1 MGRYYAREGGRLY
14 VYVTRNDPLIDLD
27 LFPPDLG
34 LFTEGAA
41 RRVKEK
47 IAIVE
52 AGDSA
57 SLDRAEMILIM
68 NGYRRGDHSA
78 AALNHYYAVGDE
90 SVIEGGAPVPRRRK
104 EIEEVRETSV
114 EEMDVIIPDTLGI
127 PPAFCAN
134 SRDDL
139 SDGSELN
146 AKNKE
151 GTELSEKEDES
162 PGLRLASE
170 EELIGSLVECME
182 RLGFQFRYEYS
193 HEKKEQDRE
202 PPVPTK
208 STLDE
213 DRSTKLLT
221 ELTGLLAE
229 LVRERREARA
239 RPSLDNLLVNL
250 NEYLETK
257 IRVQGER
264 PEDSG
269 RRTRFIEPRRSP
281 DRRGSSIVDPAER
294 YPRELINLFLES
306 RKSGD
311 EKDERV
317 DNRDH

>member
-14 VYVTRNDPLIDLD
+14 IYVTRNDPLIDLD

-34 LFTEGAA
+34 LFTEGGP
-41 RRVKEK
+41 RRIKEK

-68 NGYRRGDHSA
+68 NSYRRGDHSA

-90 SVIEGGAPVPRRRK
+90 SVIEGGVPVPQRK
-104 EIEEVRETSV
+104 REVDEEGEASV
-114 EEMDVIIPDTLGI
+114 EEMDVIIPDTLGAS
-127 PPAFCAN
+127 PAFCVN

-139 SDGSELN
+139 SNEKASDEERQGENELDEEKGDGHELR
-146 AKNKE
+146 
-151 GTELSEKEDES
+151 
-162 PGLRLASE
+162 PASE

-182 RLGFQFRYEYS
+182 KLGFQFHYGYAP
-193 HEKKEQDRE
+193 EKEE
-202 PPVPTK
+202 PARKPESAMAPHD
-208 STLDE
+208 DE
-213 DRSTKLLT
+213 RHTQLLT

-239 RPSLDNLLVNL
+239 RPSLDDLLGNL

-257 IRVQGER
+257 IRTPEKE

-269 RRTRFIEPRRSP
+269 RRSRFIEARRPPGRREPSTVSSP
-281 DRRGSSIVDPAER
+281 ER
-294 YPRELINLFLES
+294 YPRELINLLLES
-306 RKSGD
+306 RKAGD
-311 EKDERV
+311 EGDDRV
-317 DNRDH
+317 DEP